1 MQRLRREGQR
11 LIKSR
16 GYLVVDI
23 EQLASMGSASGYIT
37 ALILALYI
45 NSDDVKIL
53 YKHPEMLWVI
63 CPLILYWISRAW
75 LIARRGQMH
84 DDPVVFAI
92 RDASTYAIAIV
103 AAVAFLFATV

>member
-1 MQRLRREGQR
+1 MSPIGKCGSRRR
-11 LIKSR
+11 SDSPKPFS
-16 GYLVVDI
+16 D
-23 EQLASMGSASGYIT
+23 LAGESGYIT

-53 YKHPEMLWVI
+53 YEHPEILWFI
-63 CPLILYWISRAW
+63 CPLILYWISRAS

-92 RDASTYAIAIV
+92 KDVSSSLIAIII
-103 AAVAFLFATV
+103 AFVVFLATI